1 MVRDKS
7 SKIEIKINN
16 IECRFYNN
24 NKYNEN
30 APEST
35 VLFCSVLFFSV
46 QSLLPLL
53 PPLSVLLYSTS
64 TGLGRGAR
72 ARARARESRKER
84 QRVLYM
90 VGTGNLLTLAVTQYV
105 TV

>member
-1 MVRDKS
+1 MVRNKS

-35 VLFCSVLFFSV
+35 VLFCSV

-53 PPLSVLLYSTS
+53 PPLSALLYSTS
-64 TGLGRGAR
+64 TGLGRG

-90 VGTGNLLTLAVTQYV
+90 VGTGNLLTLGEIQYV

>member
-64 TGLGRGAR
+64 TGLGRGGTAT
-72 ARARARESRKER
+72 ARESRKER
-84 QRVLYM
+84 QGVLYM

-105 TV
+105 TVS